1 MAGRSTSALV
11 GAGRRGVARKGGA
24 AVAAVALAVVLVGCG
39 SDDDEPASAAASAT
53 TAPAAAATSG
63 GSVNPYGG
71 DSAATTAPAGTAP
84 AAGAATVTI
93 DNFAFDPQSS
103 TFKVGQTVTV
113 VNKDSAPHTWTS
125 SDGGFDTG
133 TIQPGKSGTVT
144 LSKAGTFGV
153 VCTIH
158 PNMTGTVTV
167 QG

>member
-11 GAGRRGVARKGGA
+11 GVERRGVARKGGA
-24 AVAAVALAVVLVGCG
+24 AAAAVALAVVLVGCG
-39 SDDDEPASAAASAT
+39 SDDDEPVSAAASAT
-53 TAPAAAATSG
+53 TAPTAAATAPATS
-63 GSVNPYGG
+63 GSVDPYGG
-71 DSAATTAPAGTAP
+71 SAATTAPP

-93 DNFAFDPQSS
+93 DNFAFDPKTP

-113 VNKDSAPHTWTS
+113 VNNDSLPHTWTS

-133 TIQPGKSGTVT
+133 TIQAGKSGTVT

-158 PNMTGTVTV
+158 PSMTGTVTV
-167 QG
+167 QP